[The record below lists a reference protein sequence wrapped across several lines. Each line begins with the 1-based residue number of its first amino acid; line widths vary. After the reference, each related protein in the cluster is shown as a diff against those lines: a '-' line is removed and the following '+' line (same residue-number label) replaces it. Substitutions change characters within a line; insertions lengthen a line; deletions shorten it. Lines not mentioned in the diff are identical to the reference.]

1 VPDSITVAS
10 VQQYKA
16 NVELL
21 LQQQSSLLSDKVT
34 HGSYV
39 GKKASLVEQF
49 GEATPVERTSRHGD
63 TPLLDLSQEK
73 RWVSPRDYE
82 WGSMIDKQD
91 QLRAIVNLSSPYAQ
105 AASAGMNRKKDDI
118 ILTGFFGTS
127 LTGEEGTT
135 SESWSTTYDVGVN
148 VGGTASGMNA
158 AKLKNAIRLLIT
170 ANKQELMEPV
180 FGAIGSY
187 EHDSLLGEIQ
197 VINKDY
203 NGGTAVLVD
212 GKVSR
217 FMGIGFTITERLVIA
232 SGNRQIPV
240 WVKSGAHLGTWAEET
255 VVRISERAD
264 KGYANQVY
272 VSMTMGACRTQLG
285 KIIKVLCDDQ
295 I

>member
-1 VPDSITVAS
+1 
-10 VQQYKA
+10 
-16 NVELL
+16 
-21 LQQQSSLLSDKVT
+21 
-34 HGSYV
+34 
-39 GKKASLVEQF
+39 
-49 GEATPVERTSRHGD
+49 
-63 TPLLDLSQEK
+63 
-73 RWVSPRDYE
+73 
-82 WGSMIDKQD
+82 
-91 QLRAIVNLSSPYAQ
+91 
-105 AASAGMNRKKDDI
+105 
-118 ILTGFFGTS
+118 
-127 LTGEEGTT
+127 
-135 SESWSTTYDVGVN
+135 
-148 VGGTASGMNA
+148 
-158 AKLKNAIRLLIT
+158 
-170 ANKQELMEPV
+170 MEPV